1 MTLTTTK
8 ISGWTYQWKFL
19 FNHDINKQA
28 TEVYFSQSREK
39 NLPLPIIFLL
49 AKNIWALT
57 SIVSLVPMSIFSFEK
72 PFLTIYKTLVK
83 PHMGYTDRIYNKL
96 FNDSFK
102 EKLEKVQYFA
112 ALAGVLKGNSRE
124 RLCKELGLESLS
136 DRRWH
141 RKLVFF
147 YRL

>member
-1 MTLTTTK
+1 M
-8 ISGWTYQWKFL
+8 
-19 FNHDINKQA
+19 FNPDINKQA

-57 SIVSLVPMSIFSFEK
+57 SIVSLVPISIFSFEK
-72 PFLTIYKTLVK
+72 PLLTIYKTLVK
-83 PHMGYTDRIYNKL
+83 PHMEYTDRIYNKP

-112 ALAGVLKGNSRE
+112 ALAEVLKGNYWG

-141 RKLVFF
+141 L
-147 YRL
+147 L